1 VDKPEAG
8 RDRPKEDAVAES
20 GINRGAVL
28 EALKDVLDPELG
40 MNIVDLGLVYRV
52 EVGDEKV
59 EIDFTLTYPGCPAGE
74 HIQDDMKMTVQAST
88 GVENVEINLV
98 WDPPWRPDFMTEEA
112 RVSLGYP
119 I

>member
-1 VDKPEAG
+1 M
-8 RDRPKEDAVAES
+8 AES
-20 GINRGAVL
+20 GLSRGAVL
-28 EALKDVLDPELG
+28 EALKNVLDPELG

-52 EVGDEKV
+52 EVGDDKV
-59 EIDFTLTYPGCPAGE
+59 EVDFTLTYPGCPAGE
-74 HIQDDMKMTVQAST
+74 HIQEDIKATVQDCAGT
-88 GVENVEINLV
+88 ENVAINLV

>member
-1 VDKPEAG
+1 M
-8 RDRPKEDAVAES
+8 AET

-28 EALKDVLDPELG
+28 EALKNVLDPELG

-52 EVGDEKV
+52 DVADDKV
-59 EIDFTLTYPGCPAGE
+59 EVDFTLTYPGCPAGE
-74 HIQDDMKMTVQAST
+74 HIREDIKATLQDFSGT
-88 GVENVEINLV
+88 ENVVTNLV

>member
-1 VDKPEAG
+1 VA
-8 RDRPKEDAVAES
+8 DAK
-20 GINRGAVL
+20 ITRGAVL
-28 EALKDVLDPELG
+28 EELKNVMDPELG

-52 EVGDEKV
+52 DVTDEKV
-59 EIDFTLTYPGCPAGE
+59 EVDFTLTYPGCPAGE
-74 HIQDDMKMTVQAST
+74 SIQQDITST
-88 GVENVEINLV
+88 LQDFTGMENVAINLV